1 MRERAGEWLESAEVN
16 IRAAEKL
23 GDDAHL
29 SRAAVFHAHRCAEK
43 SLKAI
48 LEDEGER
55 VPEIH
60 NLATLTESIRALGLD
75 PAVDEDVLDEMN
87 QVYIESRY
95 PADLGLLPG
104 GTLRWKLSS
113 DSPNSPVSFTVS
125 RKGMLIQ

>member
-1 MRERAGEWLESAEVN
+1 M
-16 IRAAEKL
+16 
-23 GDDAHL
+23 
-29 SRAAVFHAHRCAEK
+29 
-43 SLKAI
+43 
-48 LEDEGER
+48 
-55 VPEIH
+55 
-60 NLATLTESIRALGLD
+60 ESIREQGHNLQI
-75 PAVDEDVLDEMN
+75 DEDVLDEMN